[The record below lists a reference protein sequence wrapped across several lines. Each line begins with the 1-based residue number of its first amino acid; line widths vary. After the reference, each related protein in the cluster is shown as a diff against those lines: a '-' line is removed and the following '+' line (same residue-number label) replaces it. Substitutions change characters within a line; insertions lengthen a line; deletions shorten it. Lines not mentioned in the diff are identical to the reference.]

1 MAESFYDLDRVIFQ
15 QLKPGASDLPTLRH
29 WQGAASGIADYVAT
43 WGIERFWAMSRS
55 PRLLGG
61 GLPDPNAPNDDAK
74 RYFAW
79 AAARGVLC
87 EVVGN
92 DFQINA
98 GMTTEQF
105 QAAFRNLDLSQ
116 QVILS
121 ELLIEVADAIQFWT
135 MRFKDALSA
144 QRDL

>member
-1 MAESFYDLDRVIFQ
+1 MAESFYDLDRAVFNT
-15 QLKPGASDLPTLRH
+15 LRPGATTLDTLRH

-43 WGIERFWAMSRS
+43 WGMERFWAMSRS

-61 GLPDPNAPNDDAK
+61 GLPDPEAPNDDAK

-79 AAARGVLC
+79 AAARVVLC
-87 EVVGN
+87 QVVGQ
-92 DFQINA
+92 DFGIQAEMN
-98 GMTTEQF
+98 TREF
-105 QAAFRNLDLSQ
+105 QNVFRELDFSQ

-135 MRFKDALSA
+135 MRFKDALNA
-144 QRDL
+144 QHSV

>member
-1 MAESFYDLDRVIFQ
+1 MAESFYDLDRAVFNA
-15 QLKPGASDLPTLRH
+15 LKPGANTLDTLRH

-98 GMTTEQF
+98 EMTTEQF
-105 QAAFRNLDLSQ
+105 QDVFRKLDFSK

-121 ELLIEVADAIQFWT
+121 ELLIEVAGTIQFWT